1 MTARRILY
9 IDDNTNDQRF
19 VQKVLGTRGYDL
31 IIAESGERGL
41 VLAAECAPDLILVDV
56 QMPGLNGLETVQR
69 LRALPVCKQTPIVAL
84 TAFAEKYQRQTY
96 LIAGFHRLPAEA
108 GRDQTAAG
116 AGRALSGAAGL
127 GGNTKWKLN
136 ASSLNASAR

>member
-96 LIAGFHRLPAEA
+96 LTAGFTDYQQKQA
-108 GRDQTAAG
+108 GIKPLLELVERYLGQPG
-116 AGRALSGAAGL
+116 SGETPNGD
-127 GGNTKWKLN
+127 
-136 ASSLNASAR
+136 